1 MEYDD
6 NFDDYYDDA
15 NIYDEEDLEKMLAGY
30 TDFDYGDEMEYARIS
45 FMDLAENCLYPT
57 LQQTIHMLAPLYV
70 LCITTR
76 IVCVVGYSDTE
87 DHPLPRWL
95 LNICISL
102 GGLLALY
109 MFFGNNIVYLL
120 VCAVSVYVILLVTS
134 WKLQNIAGV
143 TVAAYI
149 FLFIVIC
156 ELFVVDEKIWHS
168 IRGAQIM
175 LSMKLIGLGFDI
187 TSGVTPLP
195 AFTDYMAYIFCAGN
209 VIFGPWMSFQDFKSI
224 YSTSLSKCLDVDWMT
239 KVMKSSLFSVFCL
252 SFSTCFGSWIILD
265 SNYKWVRA
273 YRDAQSFRFSHY
285 FVCFV
290 SETTIALSGINPS
303 EIDYGVTVTRPLY
316 VEFPRSLVEVV
327 TNWNLPM
334 HNWLKNY
341 VFKTARPY
349 GTFLAVTL
357 TYVASSLLHGL
368 NFQLAAV
375 LLSLGFYSYVE
386 MVFRRKL
393 ARVFDACL
401 EARSCRDNCPHTY
414 KQNHPFVWITNLC
427 FGCVAVFHLA
437 YLGLMFDS
445 SAEAEKGYNMSHTL
459 QKWSDLGFLSHW
471 VILGTYIF
479 HLMV

>member
-30 TDFDYGDEMEYARIS
+30 TDLITVMKWS
-45 FMDLAENCLYPT
+45 
-57 LQQTIHMLAPLYV
+57 MLGFLLWIWP
-70 LCITTR
+70 R
-76 IVCVVGYSDTE
+76 IVCTLPYSKQFICWLRCMFCVSQLGLFVWWDIQSQS
-87 DHPLPRWL
+87 LPRWFF
-95 LNICISL
+95 NICISL

-134 WKLQNIAGV
+134 WEARNLAGV

-303 EIDYGVTVTRPLY
+303 EID
-316 VEFPRSLVEVV
+316 
-327 TNWNLPM
+327 
-334 HNWLKNY
+334 
-341 VFKTARPY
+341 
-349 GTFLAVTL
+349 
-357 TYVASSLLHGL
+357 
-368 NFQLAAV
+368 
-375 LLSLGFYSYVE
+375 
-386 MVFRRKL
+386 
-393 ARVFDACL
+393 
-401 EARSCRDNCPHTY
+401 
-414 KQNHPFVWITNLC
+414 
-427 FGCVAVFHLA
+427 
-437 YLGLMFDS
+437 
-445 SAEAEKGYNMSHTL
+445 
-459 QKWSDLGFLSHW
+459 
-471 VILGTYIF
+471 
-479 HLMV
+479 